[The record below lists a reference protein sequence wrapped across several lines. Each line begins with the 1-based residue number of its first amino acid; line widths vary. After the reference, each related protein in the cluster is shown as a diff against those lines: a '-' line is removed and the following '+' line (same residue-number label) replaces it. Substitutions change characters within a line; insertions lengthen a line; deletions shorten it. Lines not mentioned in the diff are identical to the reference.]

1 MHCVD
6 GEAWPGLKPHKNM
19 MERRYSLPSMVRLD
33 PAVIMKNSALL
44 KAAKR
49 SQHPSREKS
58 SPRLEK
64 KAISF
69 DLDNNLQH
77 AKA

>member
-1 MHCVD
+1 
-6 GEAWPGLKPHKNM
+6 M
-19 MERRYSLPSMVRLD
+19 MERRYSLPSMGLLD

-44 KAAKR
+44 KAAKS
-49 SQHPSREKS
+49 SQDAGTKPTDPSREKS